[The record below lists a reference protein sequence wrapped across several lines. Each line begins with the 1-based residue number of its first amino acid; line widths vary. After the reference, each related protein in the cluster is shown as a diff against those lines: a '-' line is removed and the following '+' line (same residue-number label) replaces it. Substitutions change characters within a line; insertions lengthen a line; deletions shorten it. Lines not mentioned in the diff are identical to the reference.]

1 MMRLTACESQ
11 PLRFD
16 GLPLSLINAAPLK
29 FELYHFAAGKM
40 AAVEVE
46 IRAAA
51 LRSRGDRLNLGRIVS
66 SVHRPSF
73 GEI

>member
-1 MMRLTACESQ
+1 MRLTACESQ
-11 PLRFD
+11 PLRFG
-16 GLPLSLINAAPLK
+16 GLPLSLISAARFK

-40 AAVEVE
+40 EAVEVE

-51 LRSRGDRLNLGRIVS
+51 LRSGSSSLKFGRIVS
-66 SVHRPSF
+66 AVQRPSL